1 MTPHQVIGVAV
12 RLFAVWLMMY
22 ALQAVNTGIALHLS
36 PSSGAYLFSGFFI
49 IVAIFLW
56 LFPLFVAHGLVPRTR
71 HDDALRIPAQQVTTV
86 ATVVLGL
93 WLLAVRAIPAVIF
106 YVTLAVYLS
115 ENGQKL
121 SALPSEKHI
130 TFIVGVVELV
140 VAMALIFKAPYIS
153 NFILNKH
160 KESEDE

>member
-1 MTPHQVIGVAV
+1 HQVIGVAV

-71 HDDALRIPAQQVTTV
+71 HDDAFRIPAQQVTTV

-115 ENGQKL
+115 ENGQK
-121 SALPSEKHI
+121 
-130 TFIVGVVELV
+130 
-140 VAMALIFKAPYIS
+140 
-153 NFILNKH
+153 
-160 KESEDE
+160 